1 MVARQYVS
9 EIESNEQQ
17 TKLKPRSKICLLNN
31 RVIAVTA
38 VSEDKS
44 QVNKYNHERG
54 EMYTLQHMYST
65 APLERRTK
73 EFVYKNNRL
82 NDATPICH
90 EYINFVQH
98 CFSASG

>member
-54 EMYTLQHMYST
+54 ENVHATAHVQYST
-65 APLERRTK
+65 TGTSNERI
-73 EFVYKNNRL
+73 RL
-82 NDATPICH
+82 QKQPPK
-90 EYINFVQH
+90 
-98 CFSASG
+98 